1 MSIEDSS
8 NRVVLNSN
16 SSSGKAQGTIRP
28 FKRNSDSSD
37 SQSSNG
43 TLLQH
48 AAYLGDGSNA
58 IPAFPDIQFI
68 EALPDDCGFEDV
80 DTLK

>member
-1 MSIEDSS
+1 MNIEDSS
-8 NRVVLNSN
+8 SRVVLNSN
-16 SSSGKAQGTIRP
+16 SSGKAQGTVRP
-28 FKRNSDSSD
+28 FKRNSDSCD

-43 TLLQH
+43 ALLQH

-58 IPAFPDIQFI
+58 IPSFPDIQFA
-68 EALPDDCGFEDV
+68 EPLPDDCGYEDV